1 MLVAGPDLVRSSH
14 LADVLMSKECN
25 THEIIIIKK
34 FRSG

>member
-14 LADVLMSKECN
+14 VADILMSKKCN

-34 FRSG
+34 FRCG